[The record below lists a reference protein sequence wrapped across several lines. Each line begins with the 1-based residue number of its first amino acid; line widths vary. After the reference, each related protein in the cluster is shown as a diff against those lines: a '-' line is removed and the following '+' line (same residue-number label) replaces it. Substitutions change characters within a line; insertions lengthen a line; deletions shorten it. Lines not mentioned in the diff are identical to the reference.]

1 MRTLFLTLALA
12 ILSVSC
18 AHLATAP
25 TLQGDTQTFAAPD
38 VLRYGATVAETQAAL
53 AGRCTTIVTRPIS
66 PPFAPNVQSQQ
77 LQIDCDGFEF
87 FGAPRWAEFVF
98 RDDSLEMAWIMV
110 RSEDQAAIVAAMEAA
125 YGSPTLINNKYIAF
139 AGANAAWRHQPA
151 EVLFYSPTFETW
163 AESWIDD

>member
-1 MRTLFLTLALA
+1 MRTCVLTLALA
-12 ILSVSC
+12 MLSASC
-18 AHLATAP
+18 AH
-25 TLQGDTQTFAAPD
+25 GQTFAAPD

-53 AGRCTTIVTRPIS
+53 AGRCTSMVTRPIN
-66 PPFAPNVQSQQ
+66 PPFAPDVQRQQ

-125 YGSPTLINNKYIAF
+125 YGAPTLSNDNYIAF
-139 AGANAAWRHQPA
+139 AGANAAWRHRPA

-163 AESWIDD
+163 AEGWIDN